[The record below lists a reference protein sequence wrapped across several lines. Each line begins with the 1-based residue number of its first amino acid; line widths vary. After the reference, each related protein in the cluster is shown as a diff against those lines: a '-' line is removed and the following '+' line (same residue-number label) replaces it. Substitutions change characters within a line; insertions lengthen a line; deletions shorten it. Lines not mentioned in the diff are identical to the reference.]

1 MNFNVRQAFCCGNF
15 FPKSWQRMVV
25 NPWEN
30 ILKYWGN
37 ILNILPPD
45 PALLRCIALAERY
58 LPSKA
63 RAGAR
68 FLLIEYFKNI
78 VVQVVQYFRIFI
90 FAQIPSNINFNN
102 INWYWQNAICKGNVS
117 ARNNIDTTKRKT
129 KYIAKE
135 NKTTKLGAQGQH
147 LPVLCQICYW
157 FHSGSTLEAPW
168 TRFPGNEANF
178 GPNLH
183 ILIAPLSQRSIS
195 NFSKLN
201 TFANH

>member
-1 MNFNVRQAFCCGNF
+1 MREYSQILREYSQYPASRSCVTAMHSPSRAISTQQGQ
-15 FPKSWQRMVV
+15 SWCQIPSDR
-25 NPWEN
+25 
-30 ILKYWGN
+30 IFQKYC
-37 ILNILPPD
+37 
-45 PALLRCIALAERY
+45 A
-58 LPSKA
+58 
-63 RAGAR
+63 
-68 FLLIEYFKNI
+68 
-78 VVQVVQYFRIFI
+78 QVVQYYKIFI
-90 FAQIPSNINFNN
+90 FSQIPFNITFNN
-102 INWYWQNAICKGNVS
+102 INWYWQNAICKANVS

>member
-1 MNFNVRQAFCCGNF
+1 MNFNVRQAFCCGNL
-15 FPKSWQRMVV
+15 FPNSWQRMVV
-25 NPWEN
+25 TPWGN
-30 ILKYWGN
+30 ILKYRWS
-37 ILNILPPD
+37 ILNILPSD

-68 FLLIEYFKNI
+68 FLVIEYFKSI
-78 VVQVVQYFRIFI
+78 VHKLYFKIFI
-90 FAQIPSNINFNN
+90 FAQIPFNITFNN
-102 INWYWQNAICKGNVS
+102 INWYWQNVICKANVS
-117 ARNNIDTTKRKT
+117 ARNHIDSTKRKT
-129 KYIAKE
+129 KWIAKE
-135 NKTTKLGAQGQH
+135 KKTTKLGAQGQH

-201 TFANH
+201 KFANH

>member
-1 MNFNVRQAFCCGNF
+1 MKYIFLNFAKLHQHLQRKTCFQHTGLSFEEDIENVSIMLERCHSLWF
-15 FPKSWQRMVV
+15 SRMVV
-25 NPWEN
+25 TPWEN

-37 ILNILPPD
+37 ILNILPSD

-102 INWYWQNAICKGNVS
+102 INWYWQNAICKANVS
-117 ARNNIDTTKRKT
+117 ARNNIDSTKRKT
-129 KYIAKE
+129 K
-135 NKTTKLGAQGQH
+135 
-147 LPVLCQICYW
+147 
-157 FHSGSTLEAPW
+157 
-168 TRFPGNEANF
+168 
-178 GPNLH
+178 
-183 ILIAPLSQRSIS
+183 
-195 NFSKLN
+195 
-201 TFANH
+201 